1 MITNEVNN
9 VELLYSNIL
18 PLGTDEGQKT
28 ISETFNEYFQQA
40 DSVEIAVGYVSRA
53 SLEELD
59 ALVERYHTKR
69 INLIIGMYYIEGM
82 PEGSYHTAIKINK
95 RWNEAGI
102 GEIRMVRSL
111 KYHGKLY
118 VFYKENKP
126 LAAFVGS
133 ANLGVI
139 KLEASNRRQ
148 YEISSIT
155 TDTTECE
162 EIMGFIE
169 RLKGPSISAN
179 IAEISGMPLIYETNT
194 SLTGIE
200 LVTQVPQSNV
210 DFYRRCAAYA
220 SFLLPLKVPA
230 FDERHMDDGKHYTK
244 SNINVCYAAPRSKR
258 KSRDWFETQLTVA
271 KEITRIEGYPEKN
284 VPFYV
289 VTDDGY
295 WFKAHTT
302 SDGNKQFSAVGD
314 ELIMGRWL
322 KGRLAA
328 AGLVN
333 PVNDTQLDFDRT
345 GMITREMLE
354 EYGCDALN
362 FKKTG
367 QTALDEEG
375 IPRDV
380 WLLSFR
386 PFEKGDDD

>member
-1 MITNEVNN
+1 MMTSEVDE
-9 VELLYSNIL
+9 VKLLYSNIL
-18 PLGTDEGQKT
+18 PLGTDEGQNT
-28 ISETFNEYFQQA
+28 IPDTFNEYFKQA
-40 DSVEIAVGYVSRA
+40 DRVEIAVGYVSRA

-59 ALVERYHTKR
+59 TLVERYQTQR
-69 INLIIGMYYIEGM
+69 INLIIGMYFIEGM

-95 RWNEAGI
+95 KWNDAGI
-102 GEIRMVRSL
+102 GEIRIVRSL

-118 VFYKENKP
+118 AFFKDNKP

-155 TDTTECE
+155 TDTAECE
-162 EIMGFIE
+162 EIMAFIE
-169 RLKGPSISAN
+169 RLNAPNISAN
-179 IAEISGMPLIYETNT
+179 IAQIVGMPLIYDTNT

-230 FDERHMDDGKHYTK
+230 YDERHMDDGKHYTK

-333 PVNDTQLDFDRT
+333 PVNDTQLDVDRT

-354 EYGCDALN
+354 EYGCDALYL
-362 FKKTG
+362 KKTG

-375 IPRDV
+375 TPRDV
-380 WLLSFR
+380 WMLSFK
-386 PFEKGDDD
+386 PFEEGDDD

>member
-1 MITNEVNN
+1 MK
-9 VELLYSNIL
+9 LLYSNIL

-28 ISETFNEYFQQA
+28 ISETFNEYFQLA
-40 DSVEIAVGYVSRA
+40 DRVEIAVGYVSRA

-59 ALVERYHTKR
+59 ALVEHNQTQQ
-69 INLIIGMYYIEGM
+69 INLTIGMYYIEGM

-102 GEIRMVRSL
+102 GEIRIVRSL

-148 YEISSIT
+148 YEISSVT
-155 TDTTECE
+155 TDEAECE
-162 EIMGFIE
+162 EIMEFIE
-169 RLKGPSISAN
+169 RLKGPNISAN

-194 SLTGIE
+194 SLTGIQ

-220 SFLLPLKVPA
+220 SFLLPIKVPA
-230 FDERHMDDGKHYTK
+230 YDERHMDDGKHYTK

-333 PVNDTQLDFDRT
+333 PVNDTQLDVDRT

-354 EYGCDALN
+354 EYGCDALYL
-362 FKKTG
+362 KKTG

-380 WLLSFR
+380 WMLSFK
-386 PFEKGDDD
+386 PFEEGDDD